1 MKTLLN
7 ICQNEYGCKND
18 IQWILKNLETFSFDD
33 TAIDYKTI
41 KNSNSCEKEKS
52 CDTHLFCHDEDLE
65 DDDSEAS
72 SSTDDSQLSN
82 YIDKIVKN
90 SQSNINS
97 DNSQFPAWTNVMRK
111 HYESKNHIA
120 TSSRSEN
127 YFKYI
132 KDNVLEG
139 HQPTRAD
146 MFLVEHV
153 KTISTRIIEGRVAYE
168 KQQMIQKVSNN
179 TKKVTDNNMLNCEE
193 NWRNKNKLRETL
205 ELNITENTFSEISLN
220 TIEEKLKQFK
230 NNAEEREMLH
240 ESESSKEIILPN
252 VSMSSDLEPKSTV
265 VVIDSSVDECS
276 EDALKLSTN
285 INLSFSKEIS
295 TKVNNSLNWSEPK
308 FHSTPV

>member
-1 MKTLLN
+1 
-7 ICQNEYGCKND
+7 
-18 IQWILKNLETFSFDD
+18 
-33 TAIDYKTI
+33 
-41 KNSNSCEKEKS
+41 
-52 CDTHLFCHDEDLE
+52 
-65 DDDSEAS
+65 
-72 SSTDDSQLSN
+72 
-82 YIDKIVKN
+82 
-90 SQSNINS
+90 
-97 DNSQFPAWTNVMRK
+97 
-111 HYESKNHIA
+111 
-120 TSSRSEN
+120 
-127 YFKYI
+127 
-132 KDNVLEG
+132 
-139 HQPTRAD
+139 

-153 KTISTRIIEGRVAYE
+153 KTISTRMIEGRAAYE

-205 ELNITENTFSEISLN
+205 ELNITEDTFSEISLN

-230 NNAEEREMLH
+230 NNAEEREILH

-308 FHSTPV
+308 FHSTPVSLSNFSYEQKEESSYSIVLNEQPIPFKICETKIPLKRKYISNSDSYKPVKRGKYVNPLPGATLIHQNAVSMKSKITKKRKMIENGSRCAPQKVVMHAGWCYSRLLQ